1 MPSIN
6 DIDLLHLPIASREF
20 GNNPVPFL
28 ESARLKH
35 DWLAASDLGYVVT
48 GYRAIDEILR
58 LDNKLK
64 MPGEEIVQIMKAEGT
79 GWGRF
84 AVDQMLVSSGERHNR
99 LRGSVKSAFG
109 PGSVNTLRPIMR
121 ETISTILDQWV
132 PTGSFDFAEFAA
144 DFPVRVMFAL
154 LGVSTARLPEIAACL
169 EIHGESF
176 NLDVEKMPII
186 EEGYQTLWGFV
197 DEVIKERRS
206 NAGKGDLLDEMIAA
220 NTAGTLSDVEIR
232 QLLILLFA
240 AGYDTTKNL
249 MILLMHSLLQHPEVY
264 RRCAE
269 DSAFAKKVVKEQLR
283 FATPSNT
290 MRSVTETFEYREVV
304 VPKGTMLIFP
314 LSLSGRDPAAFSDPN
329 LFNPERTEKNL
340 SEAFGRGMHLCLG
353 MFLAIANVEEGFKLI
368 PQRITNPRLVGEVH
382 WKLFPGVWGI
392 TSLPIAFDPAKKEVQ
407 GAG

>member
-6 DIDLLHLPIASREF
+6 DIELVHLPIASSEF
-20 GNNPVPFL
+20 GKNPVPFL

-58 LDNKLK
+58 LDDKLK
-64 MPGEEIVQIMKAEGT
+64 MPGEEIVQIMGAEGT

-84 AVDQMLVSSGERHNR
+84 AVDQMLVSSGERHTR
-99 LRGSVKSAFG
+99 LRGSLKSAFG
-109 PGSVNTLRPIMR
+109 PGSVNSLRPIMR
-121 ETISTILDQWV
+121 DTMSTILDHWA
-132 PTGSFDFAEFAA
+132 PKGSFDFAEFAA

-154 LGVSTARLPEIAACL
+154 LGAATDRLPEIAACL

-176 NLDVEKMPII
+176 NLEVEKMPII
-186 EEGYQTLWGFV
+186 EAGYQKLWRFV
-197 DEVIKERRS
+197 DEVIKERGS
-206 NAGKGDLLDEMIAA
+206 NAGKADLLDEMIAA
-220 NTAGTLSDVEIR
+220 NTAGILSDVEIR

-249 MILLMHSLLQHPEVY
+249 MILLMHSLLQEPEIY
-264 RRCAE
+264 RRCAK
-269 DSAFAKKVVKEQLR
+269 DSNFLKKVVKEQLR

-290 MRSVTETFEYREVV
+290 MRSVTEAFEYRGVV

-314 LSLSGRDPAAFSDPN
+314 LSVSGRDPAVFSEPN
-329 LFNPERTEKNL
+329 IFNPERTEKNP
-340 SEAFGRGMHLCLG
+340 SQAFGRGMHLCLG
-353 MFLAIANVEEGFKLI
+353 MFLAIANVEEGFQLI
-368 PQRITNPRLVGEVH
+368 ARRLSNPRRAGEVH

-392 TSLPIAFDPAKKEVQ
+392 TNLPIAFDHAKE
-407 GAG
+407 